1 MSITVIGAG
10 KTGRGFIGRLLA
22 ESSMQINFIDKNV
35 ALVAE
40 LNAKKQF
47 RISFFGGKREDFAVA
62 NYTTSTWEDVKTVED
77 ELILVSVCGPNLP
90 DVGAALKTRL
100 DPEKHYYIITAENS
114 SKPAKVLKEANQSPE
129 RALFISGYYT
139 SGRRANYAV
148 DLADGE

>member
-22 ESSMQINFIDKNV
+22 ESEKEIRFIDKDA

-47 RISFFGGKREDFAVA
+47 RISFFGGKRADFAVG
-62 NYTTSTWEDVKTVED
+62 NYTACTWDNVQKIED

-100 DPEKHYYIITAENS
+100 DPA
-114 SKPAKVLKEANQSPE
+114 
-129 RALFISGYYT
+129 
-139 SGRRANYAV
+139 
-148 DLADGE
+148 